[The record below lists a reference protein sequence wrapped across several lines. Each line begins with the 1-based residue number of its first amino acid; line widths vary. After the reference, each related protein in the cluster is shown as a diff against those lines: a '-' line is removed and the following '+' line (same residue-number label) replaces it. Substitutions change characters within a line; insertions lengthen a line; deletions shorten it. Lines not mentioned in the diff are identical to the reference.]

1 MVSAHYTGKLT
12 DGTVFDTSRGFL
24 RGPFKFQIGAGDVIK
39 GWDVGVMKMSL
50 GEKALLFIGPDYG
63 YGAAGNGPI
72 PPNATLKFEVE
83 LLRIERA
90 VQRDGALHHE
100 YDKVA
105 KMMLGQAGH
114 PGAA

>member
-1 MVSAHYTGKLT
+1 MKSYVKAFLPNATLT
-12 DGTVFDTSRGFL
+12 TYGTS
-24 RGPFKFQIGAGDVIK
+24 
-39 GWDVGVMKMSL
+39 
-50 GEKALLFIGPDYG
+50 
-63 YGAAGNGPI
+63 GNGPI